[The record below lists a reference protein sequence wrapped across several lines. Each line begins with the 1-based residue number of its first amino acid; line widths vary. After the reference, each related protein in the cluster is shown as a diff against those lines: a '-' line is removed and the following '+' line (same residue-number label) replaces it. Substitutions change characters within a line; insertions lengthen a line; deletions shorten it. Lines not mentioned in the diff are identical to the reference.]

1 MCGPA
6 AAAAAMFA
14 ISAVQTVVQHQEQK
28 AAAEAQE
35 KMIQDG
41 LAKDRAATMRQYEEI
56 NKVAMDDSA
65 QRHKEYLID
74 QARIKAIG
82 AESGLSGTTQ
92 GRIEDEVEND
102 AQTDLSTIEANRQ
115 RQAESAHTQGLAK
128 STQAGIQLS
137 GIRKPSS
144 LGAGLQ
150 IVGAGASAYSAY
162 DQSTRKAAQKVS
174 GVEP

>member
-1 MCGPA
+1 MCDVAVVG
-6 AAAAAMFA
+6 FA
-14 ISAVQTVVQHQEQK
+14 ISAVSTIMQYQEQQS
-28 AAAEAQE
+28 AADTQT

-41 LAKDRAATMRQYEEI
+41 LAKDRAATQRQYEEI
-56 NKVAMDDSA
+56 NKVAQDDSA
-65 QRHKEYLID
+65 QRHKEFLID

-92 GRIEDEVEND
+92 GRIEDEVAND

-137 GIRKPSS
+137 GIRRPTA
-144 LGAGLQ
+144 LGTGLQ

-162 DQSTRKAAQKVS
+162 DQSKRKAAQKAI
-174 GVEP
+174 GVQP